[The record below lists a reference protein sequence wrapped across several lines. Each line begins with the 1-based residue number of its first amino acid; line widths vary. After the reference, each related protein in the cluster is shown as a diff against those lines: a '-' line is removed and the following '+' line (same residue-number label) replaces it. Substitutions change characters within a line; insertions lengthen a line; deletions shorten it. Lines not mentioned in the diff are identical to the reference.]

1 MNPTMYKPLRFEM
14 KSHPESNDTADVYI
28 YDYVGDSRSD
38 AEDNVSTAAA
48 FRKVLDDAGGVKKL
62 NLHINSCGGACDDG
76 VAIYSML
83 QQHPAEKT
91 AYVEG
96 YACSIASLI
105 AVACDKVIMTC
116 PTQMQIHNA
125 LTIAF
130 GNARTMRA
138 TADTLDK
145 ITGGIKAAYLDKAGD
160 KLTPEKLD
168 KLMDGK
174 DGDGTWLTAA
184 ECLEYGLC
192 DEVLS
197 KSASKGDPAPTPT
210 PTPTPEPVPQDKTK
224 IVNTFRA
231 FLL

>member
-1 MNPTMYKPLRFEM
+1 MKMSLTMCKPLRFEM
-14 KSHPESNDTADVYI
+14 KSNPETSDTADVYI
-28 YDYVGDSRSD
+28 YDYVGENWLDT
-38 AEDNVSTAAA
+38 EGNVSTANA
-48 FRKVLDDAGGVKKL
+48 FRKVLDEAGSVKKL

-105 AVACDKVIMTC
+105 VSACDKVVMSRASA
-116 PTQMQIHNA
+116 MQIHNA
-125 LTIAF
+125 ITFAY
-130 GNARTMRA
+130 GNARSMRA
-138 TADTLDK
+138 MADTLDK
-145 ITGGIKAAYLDKAGD
+145 ITEGIKAAYLDCAGD
-160 KLTPEKLD
+160 KLTAEKLT

-174 DGDGTWLTAA
+174 DGDGTWLTAE
-184 ECLEYGLC
+184 ECIQYGLC
-192 DEVLS
+192 DEIYG
-197 KSASKGDPAPTPT
+197 KAKDAEPEPA

-231 FLL
+231 FML

>member
-1 MNPTMYKPLRFEM
+1 MKPTMYKPLRFEM
-14 KSHPESNDTADVYI
+14 KSHPETSDTADVYI
-28 YDYVGDSRSD
+28 YDYVGDSWSD
-38 AEDNVSTAAA
+38 TEDNVSTAAA
-48 FRKVLDDAGGVKKL
+48 FRKVLDDAGSIKKL
-62 NLHINSCGGACDDG
+62 NLHVNSCGGACDDG

-105 AVACDKVIMTC
+105 VAACDKIVMSK
-116 PTQMQIHNA
+116 PSMMMIHNA
-125 LTIAF
+125 LAVEY
-130 GNARTMRA
+130 GNAKKFRA
-138 TADTLDK
+138 KAEALDK
-145 ITGGIKAAYLDKAGD
+145 ATSGIKAAYLDKAGD
-160 KLTPEKLD
+160 KLTKEKLD

-197 KSASKGDPAPTPT
+197 KSASEGEPEPTPT
-210 PTPTPEPVPQDKTK
+210 PAPEPVPQDKTK

>member
-14 KSHPESNDTADVYI
+14 KSHPETSDTADVYI
-28 YDYVGDSRSD
+28 YDYVGERRADT
-38 AEDNVSTAAA
+38 EDNVSTANA
-48 FRKVLDDAGGVKKL
+48 FRKMLDEAGNIKKL
-62 NLHINSCGGACDDG
+62 NLHVNSCGGACDDG

-83 QQHPAEKT
+83 QQYPAEKT

-105 AVACDKVIMTC
+105 VSACDRVIMSRASV
-116 PTQMQIHNA
+116 MQIHNA
-125 LTIAF
+125 QTIAF

-138 TADTLDK
+138 KAETLDK
-145 ITGGIKAAYLDKAGD
+145 ITSGIKAAYLDKVGE

-174 DGDGTWLTAA
+174 DGDGTYLTAE
-184 ECLEYGLC
+184 ECIQYGLC
-192 DEVLS
+192 DEIYGKTTDV
-197 KSASKGDPAPTPT
+197 DPEPAPV
-210 PTPTPEPVPQDKTK
+210 PTPEPVPQDKTK

>member
-14 KSHPESNDTADVYI
+14 KSYPETSDTADVYI
-28 YDYVGDSRSD
+28 YDYVGDSWAD
-38 AEDNVSTAAA
+38 TEDNVSTANA
-48 FRKVLDDAGGVKKL
+48 FRKVLDSAGSVKKL

-105 AVACDKVIMTC
+105 VSACDKVIMSRASA
-116 PTQMQIHNA
+116 MQIHNA
-125 LTIAF
+125 MTITF

-138 TADTLDK
+138 MADTLDK
-145 ITGGIKAAYLDKAGD
+145 ITSGIKAAYLDKAGG
-160 KLTPEKLD
+160 KLTLEKLD

-184 ECLEYGLC
+184 ECLQYGLC

-197 KSASKGDPAPTPT
+197 KSASEGEPEPA